1 MIDFTA
7 LRNLASELAVIS
19 VGHMLS
25 TFDASGNPAVIR
37 EYSATDKPAY
47 PFMTYDV
54 RWYGTDHQ
62 RPVNSYFDS
71 EDRYCSEYLEK
82 IDIKY
87 CCKGDKAQE
96 IISQLYDYLLTP
108 TTRERVSARVQGL
121 SILSLTT
128 PRMAPVVYGTQ
139 YVEDHSFIVKLNYMN
154 KVIDKF
160 AKPIDGAEITGC
172 VIGTTETTTFTF
184 DIPT

>member
-7 LRNLASELAVIS
+7 LRKLAVELAVIS
-19 VGHMLS
+19 VGDMLS
-25 TFDASGNPAVIR
+25 RLDNSNDPSILR
-37 EYSATDKPAY
+37 EYSTDKAAH

-62 RPVNSYFDS
+62 RPVNSYFD
-71 EDRYCSEYLEK
+71 EQDRLCNEYLEK

-96 IISQLYDYLLTP
+96 IISQLYDYLLSM
-108 TTRERVSARVQGL
+108 TTRERVSARVEGL
-121 SILSLTT
+121 SVLSLTT
-128 PRMAPVVYGTQ
+128 PRMAPVVNGTQ

-160 AKPIDGAEITGC
+160 AKPIEGAEITSC
-172 VIGTTETTTFTF
+172 VIGTAETTTFTF